1 MIDFK
6 FDQTSFISEENEI
19 PGLLLLID
27 FEKAF
32 DSVSWEFLYSVL
44 KFFNFGQSIIH
55 WVKVFYNNIKSAI
68 IQGGNLSN
76 FSTIQRGCRQD
87 NPLSPYI
94 FILCAEILAIKIRG
108 NKNISG
114 IKVTETE
121 HKLSQFTDDTS
132 LILDGDFPVLHFLPV
147 FDFISHFY
155 QL

>member
-1 MIDFK
+1 VYW
-6 FDQTSFISEENEI
+6 S
-19 PGLLLLID
+19 
-27 FEKAF
+27 
-32 DSVSWEFLYSVL
+32 
-44 KFFNFGQSIIH
+44 FFNFDQSIIH

-68 IQGGNLSN
+68 IQGGNLST

-87 NPLSPYI
+87 NLLSPYI

-114 IKVTETE
+114 IKVTEIE
-121 HKLSQFTDDTS
+121 HKLSQFADDTS
-132 LILDGDFPVLHFLPV
+132 LILDGNIESSTSKSARQGNLWHPWVSEISLSCTFCGCRRFPCLALLPV